1 LVTRVGSYM
10 AGRNRLG
17 GLAAKPIID
26 HYEAELDN
34 EHLYSEEFLYVAIR
48 EREAQIP
55 TDGQKNHLRFKLPP
69 LE

>member
-1 LVTRVGSYM
+1 M

-34 EHLYSEEFLYVAIR
+34 EHLYSDDSSHSVC
-48 EREAQIP
+48 
-55 TDGQKNHLRFKLPP
+55 
-69 LE
+69 